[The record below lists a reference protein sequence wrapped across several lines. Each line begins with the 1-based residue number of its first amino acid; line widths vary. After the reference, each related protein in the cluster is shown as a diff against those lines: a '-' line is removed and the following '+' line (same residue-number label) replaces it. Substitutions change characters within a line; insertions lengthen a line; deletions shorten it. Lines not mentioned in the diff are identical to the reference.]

1 MRRFHSYGPVDCEEH
16 FCVPRT
22 ALVEQCVQHLVGG
35 TEKSG
40 HYFTIWAPR
49 QTGKTWLMRQARD
62 EIERRF
68 PNQFTV
74 GTMSMQGIIFR
85 DNETGADPFLDR
97 VGRLFK
103 RFFGLE
109 IPNPSSWEQFAAL
122 FSRDSQLF
130 DKPVV
135 LFVDEFDSLPREVI
149 DRLVT
154 LFRDIYLNRDEYV
167 LHGLALIGVRAVLG
181 VESLRGSPFNIQ
193 RSLHVPNFTA
203 EETAELFRQYETESG
218 QAVEPEVVAAVHDA
232 TRGQPGLVGWFG
244 ELLAEKY
251 NPGVANPIG
260 MTQWED
266 AYYGAMNREW
276 NNTVLNLIKKAEGPF
291 AGHVLKLFSN
301 PEIPFSIRAEWCA
314 YLYLNGIIDEEKT
327 TTETGRRVSVC
338 RFSSPFVQD
347 CLFHAFTSDLV
358 GDDLPFL
365 PVEPLD
371 DLSDVFSGSVLD
383 IPALL
388 DRYKG
393 YLVRLKA
400 AGIDPWKDQPRRSDL
415 RLTEAVGHFH
425 LFAWLQNAVG
435 RRCAINPEFPTG
447 NGRVDLHL
455 RCNEKRGLIE
465 VKSFRERSELNEAKV
480 QAAGYAKRLGF
491 PAVTIALFIAVA
503 DETVLAA
510 LSGEDEIDG
519 VQVRT
524 VAIGWV

>member
-1 MRRFHSYGPVDCEEH
+1 MRRFHSYGPVDCRHH
-16 FCVPRT
+16 FCVPRNE
-22 ALVEQCVQHLVGG
+22 LVAQCADQMIGIPDEG
-35 TEKSG
+35 G

-49 QTGKTWLMRQARD
+49 QTGKTWLMYQARD
-62 EIERRF
+62 EIARRY
-68 PNQFTV
+68 PDRFTL
-74 GTMSMQGIIFR
+74 GTLSMQGLIMEP
-85 DNETGADPFLDR
+85 DDPDAAFFDY
-97 VGRLFK
+97 VPRLF
-103 RFFGLE
+103 RAGLSME
-109 IPNPSSWEQFAAL
+109 VSAPRSWNDWAEL
-122 FSRDSQLF
+122 FSTHNGLF
-130 DKPVV
+130 SGPAI
-135 LFVDEFDSLPREVI
+135 LFIDEFDSLPPRII

-154 LFRDIYLNRDEYV
+154 LFRDIYLKRESYH
-167 LHGLALIGVRAVLG
+167 LHGLALVGVRAVLG

-193 RSLHVPNFTA
+193 RSLHVPNFTR
-203 EETAELFRQYETESG
+203 EETEELFRQYREESG
-218 QAVEPEVVAAVHDA
+218 QAVEPEVVTAVHDA

-260 MTQWED
+260 MEQWED
-266 AYYGAMNREW
+266 AYFGAMNREW

-301 PEIPFSIRAEWCA
+301 PEIPFSIRTEWCA

-358 GDDLPFL
+358 GDDLPIL

-371 DLSDVFSGSVLD
+371 DLSDVFSGPLLE

-393 YLVRLKA
+393 YLARLKA

-425 LFAWLQNAVG
+425 LFAWLQSAVG

-465 VKSFRERSELNEAKV
+465 VKSFRERSELTQAKA

-491 PAVTIALFIAVA
+491 PAVTIALFVPVE
-503 DETVLAA
+503 DEAVLAA

-519 VQVRT
+519 VRVTT